1 MSPHPHPYLSA
12 KQYLI
17 VLLRQS
23 PSREGSFTSPLSA
36 KIYISLSKTRHLP
49 NLNYCLNLYYF
60 FMVTSSGANFKDN
73 KNKYILTPRQLEY
86 LTLAALGFNNYKIS
100 KLLFVSKST
109 VKKML
114 EEIFRRLKAKDRTN
128 AVAIALIHKLISTKF
143 YQEMSNIYSLKL
155 SYTQNTNIIDHK

>member
-1 MSPHPHPYLSA
+1 
-12 KQYLI
+12 
-17 VLLRQS
+17 
-23 PSREGSFTSPLSA
+23 
-36 KIYISLSKTRHLP
+36 
-49 NLNYCLNLYYF
+49 
-60 FMVTSSGANFKDN
+60 MVTSSGANFKDN

-86 LTLAALGFNNYKIS
+86 LTLAALGFNNYEIS